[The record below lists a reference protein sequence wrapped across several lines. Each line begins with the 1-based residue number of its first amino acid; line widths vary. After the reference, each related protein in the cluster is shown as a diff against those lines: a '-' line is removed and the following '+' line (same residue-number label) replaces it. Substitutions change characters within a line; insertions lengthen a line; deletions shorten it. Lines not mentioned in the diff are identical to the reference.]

1 MAGRAS
7 SSSWVL
13 EMEKLLED
21 TRPSVEMARW
31 KQHSIY
37 RVPEFIKKMTNRD
50 AYQPQFVSLGPLHHG
65 EPHLLPMEEHKRRA
79 VLHMVK
85 RARKPLT
92 KFVEAIEEVADELEA
107 AYDGLDDR
115 WRGASRGS
123 FVEMMVTDGCFLLE
137 LMRIKLSRVAK
148 DDGGGEV
155 DTGYAANDPVF
166 SGSSFHNLW
175 PIMRND
181 MIAMENQIPLI
192 VLQRIVFSSGSDT
205 PPSARW
211 INNTVRLLLCGLSFE
226 EGMDNLGLH
235 FLDILHKGY
244 CGTRPYWEWSENYEA
259 RTPCAVELSE
269 AGIQFKKSNTESI
282 HDVDFVNGVLSMPLL
297 RLDDQTEMVFLNLM
311 AFEWIHPNTTNDVRC
326 YITFVDNII
335 ESERDVALLRSQGLI
350 ENAMCSDKKVVEL
363 FNITT
368 KLGKANSYN
377 RLGHL
382 QWKMNAHCKKRRNK
396 WRAIFMNNYL
406 SNPWVFISLVA
417 AFILLIAT
425 IMQTIY
431 TVVPFYTSKG

>member
-13 EMEKLLED
+13 EMEKLD

-65 EPHLLPMEEHKRRA
+65 EPHLMPMEEHKRRA
-79 VLHMVK
+79 VLHMFR

-137 LMRIKLSRVAK
+137 LMRIDLSRVAK

-166 SGSSFHNLW
+166 STSSFLNLW
-175 PIMRND
+175 PIMSND

-192 VLQRIVFSSGSDT
+192 VLQRIVFAASGSDT

-211 INNTVRLLLCGLSFE
+211 INNTVRLLLCGPSFE

-244 CGTRPYWEWSENYEA
+244 CGTRPYWRRSEYEA

-269 AGIQFKKSNTESI
+269 AGIQFQKSNTKSI

-297 RLDDQTEMVFLNLM
+297 RLHDQTEMELLNLM
-311 AFEWIHPNTTNDVRC
+311 AFEWLHPNTTNDVRC
-326 YITFVDNII
+326 YIAFVDNII

-350 ENAMCSDKKVVEL
+350 ENRMCSDKKVVEL
-363 FNITT
+363 FNVTT
-368 KLGKANSYN
+368 KLSEANIYN
-377 RLGHL
+377 RLGHV

-431 TVVPFYTSKG
+431 TVVPFYTNKG